1 MNENSI
7 RVGCC
12 NWSDHP
18 NFYPA
23 RLRPEDRLAFY
34 ARHFPVVEVD
44 STAYNFHRPEAVA
57 RWAAV
62 TPDNFAFVVKAHRTL
77 TLHERDEAGRV
88 LPPTEA
94 DAARFRESVAPL
106 RASGKLRAV
115 LLQFPPSFTATGP
128 HRDHLCRLRE
138 WFGDDLIAAEFR
150 HRSWFAGGDSGERTF
165 ALLRELRIVYTI
177 VDEPQGAANSVPPA
191 VAVTNPALCLVRF
204 HGRNTETWN
213 DPRLKGTL
221 DRYTYRYSEEELREW
236 LPKIAAV
243 RETAREAHLLF
254 NNNAGGHAVP
264 NAREMTE
271 LLGLPLAPLETATQ
285 PRLF

>member
-1 MNENSI
+1 MSETII

-23 RLRPEDRLAFY
+23 RLRPEGRLAYY

-62 TPDNFAFVVKAHRTL
+62 TPDDFAFDVKAHRIL
-77 TLHERDEAGRV
+77 TLHERDDTGQV
-88 LPPTEA
+88 LLPTPD

-106 RASGKLRAV
+106 REAGKLRAV
-115 LLQFPPSFTATGP
+115 LCQFPPSFTATEP
-128 HRDHLCRLRE
+128 HRAHLRRLRD
-138 WFGDDLIAAEFR
+138 WFDSDLLAAEFR
-150 HRSWFAGGDSGERTF
+150 HRSWFTGDDGARTF
-165 ALLRELRIVYTI
+165 ALLQALAIVYTV
-177 VDEPQGAANSVPPA
+177 VDEPQGAANSVPPV

-221 DRYTYRYSEEELREW
+221 RPL
-236 LPKIAAV
+236 
-243 RETAREAHLLF
+243 H
-254 NNNAGGHAVP
+254 VP
-264 NAREMTE
+264 
-271 LLGLPLAPLETATQ
+271 L
-285 PRLF
+285 